1 MEVDFPDDDD
11 DDDDDDDGSGGRQ
24 RNMSE
29 CSLTVK
35 VPLNCYMCMLL
46 D

>member
-1 MEVDFPDDDD
+1 VEVDFPDDDD
-11 DDDDDDDGSGGRQ
+11 DDDDRSGGRQ

-35 VPLNCYMCMLL
+35 VFLN
-46 D
+46 